1 MSLKTLDEAEC
12 LNSLNDTLALTLL
25 CKAIVQTEL
34 SLNTSKRKM
43 SKKAFGSK
51 QALDKSSVRVFLVE
65 DDPSTIILTE
75 SMLNLLG
82 YSSVGVATSF
92 EAAMAALKITQVD
105 IVLVD
110 QVLSGAKT
118 GFDVIKELNR
128 MNIPCVLI
136 CGTINEAT
144 LNQLVDLDV
153 YGYLPKPYDQLALA
167 TTIQLALKKFTRMQD
182 RIFEEAD
189 AIKSRILATQAFEQE
204 FGVSEKLYL
213 IHKSPY
219 KKLSSQIVDRF
230 SYHRANQ
237 WIIGLSMFL
246 VAMSIAGYVFD
257 VPFLL
262 MFSAHGSTIKINT
275 IICFVL
281 FCFSLGVEN
290 SYRTS
295 SFFKTASMISIGTIL
310 TLSGIT
316 LVEYLSGMNLGIDEF
331 LVPDNYVNEYNI
343 AGRMA
348 IPTTISLIFLPM
360 ALIVN
365 RFKTYRYKIQTAEIL
380 ALVSLFFSIV
390 GIFGHLF
397 GQIEFNRVV
406 PYLAQSRVT
415 LVVIIMLSLSVFYL
429 NPKKGIMSIFSNRRV
444 SAKVGRKMLYWVN
457 SLMILISLGI
467 YYFIPQSKL
476 DNLEVIL
483 VLIASVTALTLVILW
498 ATLKQIRNELQ
509 AEQTVKLLEDRER
522 ELQFVLKSV
531 PHPVAVLDREMR
543 YVLASRHWLEDFG
556 PKDKAALGH
565 SIHETFPKLSDNILI
580 LFQRSMGGEI
590 IKVSETEMNDSF
602 GNKLSIKGEIR
613 PWFNISDQI
622 AGVLV
627 FFQIVNVLNRN
638 QVQ

>member
-1 MSLKTLDEAEC
+1 MSQLPWW
-12 LNSLNDTLALTLL
+12 TLALALL
-25 CKAIVQTEL
+25 YKTIVETES
-34 SLNTSKRKM
+34 SLNTSKGKM
-43 SKKAFGSK
+43 SKKASGSK

-65 DDPSTIILTE
+65 DEPTTIILTE
-75 SMLNLLG
+75 AMLNQLG
-82 YSSVGVATSF
+82 YSPVGVATSF
-92 EAAMAALKITQVD
+92 EAAMAALKATQVD

-110 QVLSGAKT
+110 LVLSGTKT
-118 GFDVIKELNR
+118 GFDVIKELNS

-136 CGTINEAT
+136 SGSINETT
-144 LNQLVDLDV
+144 LNQLVELDV
-153 YGYLPKPYDQLALA
+153 YGYLPKPYDQLALS

-189 AIKSRILATQAFEQE
+189 AIKSRLLATQAFEQE

-213 IHKSPY
+213 IRKSPY
-219 KKLSSQIVDRF
+219 KKLSSQTVDRF

-246 VAMSIAGYVFD
+246 VAVSIAGYIFN

-262 MFSAHGSTIKINT
+262 MFSAHGSAIKINT
-275 IICFVL
+275 IICFIL

-295 SFFKTASMISIGTIL
+295 SFLKKASMVSIGTIL
-310 TLSGIT
+310 TLSGLT
-316 LVEYLSGMNLGIDEF
+316 LIEYFTGMNLGVDEF
-331 LVPDNYVNEYNI
+331 LFQDNFVNEYNI

-348 IPTTISLIFLPM
+348 IPTTLSLIFLPV

-365 RFKTYRYKIQTAEIL
+365 RFKTFRYKIQTTEIL

-415 LVVIIMLSLSVFYL
+415 LVVIMMLSLSVFYL

-467 YYFIPQSKL
+467 YYFVPQAKL
-476 DNLEVIL
+476 NNLEIIL

-498 ATLKQIRNELQ
+498 ATIKQIRNELH
-509 AEQTVKLLEDRER
+509 AEQTVKLLENRER
-522 ELQFVLKSV
+522 ELQFVLKRV

-543 YVLASRHWLEDFG
+543 YVLTSRQWLEDFG
-556 PKDKAALGH
+556 HKDKNTLGQ
-565 SIHETFPKLSDNILI
+565 SINETFPKLSDSILI
-580 LFQRSMGGEI
+580 LFQRALGGEI
-590 IKVSETEMNDSF
+590 IKVSEAEMSDSF
-602 GNKLSIKGEIR
+602 GNKLKIKGEIR

-622 AGVLV
+622 AGVIV
-627 FFQIVNVLNRN
+627 FFESVMVLNRN
-638 QVQ
+638 RVQ